1 MSRKRG
7 TCSTSRSRRDR
18 SVATPADRRPI
29 SICLS
34 GGGFRATCFGAGAL
48 LAVLRSTAR
57 DRIRSVSSVS
67 GGSVASALFLGTA
80 GDDPDLR
87 HRARLVGG
95 LVTGDHI
102 GTQARL
108 RSLKAPVVVALG
120 SVVAANC
127 VLRDID
133 RGFADIFRWS
143 AIYFVIVGL
152 IVVVGAV
159 WESAYAVQSVIE
171 ALVRS
176 TRTPQGGA
184 IRHVFCATDLG
195 SGEHAYLTD
204 QQMLRVQGSSTL
216 HDVPVA
222 DTVAASAGFPGFR
235 PVILGPHQVG
245 GLRAGPRAPIGPVAR
260 ALIGAVGLLA
270 IAEVLTITVLRVL
283 DALSGT
289 QGLVIWT
296 VGVVAGSALAVGS
309 ALLLRTQPN
318 FVYLVDGGVCDNL
331 GPAFAYLTRDD
342 RYAGLGELLY
352 GPTRPDDGPET
363 LLIVVDA
370 SKSVDTDYFARTLS
384 PLAALI
390 PLRFRILMR
399 SGVQLV
405 ASSNSSA
412 RRRAVQKLIDID
424 ETVDGSI
431 LSLSELPDGPLS
443 SGREWTEIAAA
454 NRTVPTTLSKIESR
468 TASDLMMH
476 GYELMAEYLSS
487 LGTTVERPGPEY
499 FDDLTGT
506 EAQAATTSA
515 IGHRPRGRFGRRQD
529 RLNRLFWIVFG
540 AVSLGYAV
548 VIVRLIVA
556 SVPG

>member
-1 MSRKRG
+1 M
-7 TCSTSRSRRDR
+7 
-18 SVATPADRRPI
+18 ATPADRRPI

-176 TRTPQGGA
+176 TRTREGGA

-204 QQMLRVQGSSTL
+204 QQMLRVQGGSTL

-260 ALIGAVGLLA
+260 VLIGAVGLLA
-270 IAEVLTITVLRVL
+270 IAEVLTITVLRML

-289 QGLVIWT
+289 RGLVIWT
-296 VGVVAGSALAVGS
+296 VGVVAGSALAVGC

-370 SKSVDTDYFARTLS
+370 SKSVDTNYFARTLS
-384 PLAALI
+384 PLAAMI

-412 RRRAVQKLIDID
+412 RRRAVQTLIDID

-431 LSLSELPDGPLS
+431 LSLSELPDGPLA
-443 SGREWTEIAAA
+443 SGRDWTEIAAA
-454 NRTVPTTLSKIESR
+454 NRTVPTTLSRIESR

-476 GYELMAEYLSS
+476 GYELMADYLSS

-506 EAQAATTSA
+506 EAQAATASA

-529 RLNRLFWIVFG
+529 RLNRLFWILFG
-540 AVSLGYAV
+540 AVSLGYV
-548 VIVRLIVA
+548 LVIGRLILA
-556 SVPG
+556 SVPS

>member
-1 MSRKRG
+1 M
-7 TCSTSRSRRDR
+7 
-18 SVATPADRRPI
+18 
-29 SICLS
+29 
-34 GGGFRATCFGAGAL
+34 
-48 LAVLRSTAR
+48 
-57 DRIRSVSSVS
+57 
-67 GGSVASALFLGTA
+67 ASALFLGAA
-80 GDDPDLR
+80 GDDADLR

-108 RSLKAPVVVALG
+108 RSLKVPFVVALG

-133 RGFADIFRWS
+133 RGFAEIFRWS
-143 AIYFVIVGL
+143 AVYFVIVGL
-152 IVVVGAV
+152 IVVVAAV

-176 TRTPQGGA
+176 RRTPSGAA

-204 QQMLRVQGSSTL
+204 QQMLRVQGASTL
-216 HDVPVA
+216 RAVPVA

-235 PVILGPHQVG
+235 PVILGPHQVD
-245 GLRAGPRAPIGPVAR
+245 GLSAGPRAPVGPVAR
-260 ALIGAVGLLA
+260 VLIGTLGLLA
-270 IAEVLTITVLRVL
+270 AAEVLTITVARML

-289 QGLVIWT
+289 RGLLIWA
-296 VGVVAGSALAVGS
+296 VGVVAGSALAVGC
-309 ALLLRTQPN
+309 ALLLRAQAN

-352 GPTRPDDGPET
+352 GPTRPDDGPDT
-363 LLIVVDA
+363 VLIVVDA
-370 SKSVDTDYFARTLS
+370 SKSVDTNYFARTLS

-412 RRRAVQKLIDID
+412 RRRAVQTLIDID

-431 LSLSELPDGPLS
+431 LSLSELPDDPLPD
-443 SGREWTEIAAA
+443 GRDWTQVAAA
-454 NRTVPTTLSKIESR
+454 NRTVPTTLSKIDAR

-476 GYELMAEYLSS
+476 GYALMADYLTS
-487 LGTTVERPGPEY
+487 LGTTVQRPGPEY
-499 FDDLTGT
+499 FEDLTGT

-529 RLNRLFWIVFG
+529 RLDRLFWILFG
-540 AVSLGYAV
+540 VVSLGYV
-548 VIVRLIVA
+548 LVIGRLILA